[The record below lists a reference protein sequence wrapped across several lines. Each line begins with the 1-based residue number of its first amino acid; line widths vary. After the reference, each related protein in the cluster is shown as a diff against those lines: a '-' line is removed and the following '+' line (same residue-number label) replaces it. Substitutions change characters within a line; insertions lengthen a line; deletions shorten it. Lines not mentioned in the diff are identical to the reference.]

1 MAYMSVVRVRV
12 KPESQATID
21 QAARQLLAGR
31 RVWREAGDLI
41 ETRLVRAED
50 GIAYALVSLWR
61 DKAAHDRH
69 EDAPGEQAALE
80 QLAAVLAGP
89 PEELDGEVVA
99 EL

>member
-12 KPESQATID
+12 KPESQATIE
-21 QAARQLLAGR
+21 QATQQLLAGR
-31 RVWREAGDLI
+31 RAWREAGDLI
-41 ETRLVRAED
+41 ETRLARAED
-50 GIAYALVSLWR
+50 GKAYALVSLWR

-69 EDAPGEQAALE
+69 EDAPEEQETLQ

-89 PEELDGEVVA
+89 PEELVGEVVA